1 MEEIKKSFP
10 QTPYSMMYP
19 YMPIAMTG
27 MQSETVKT
35 EKTEQMETQTK
46 APEELDGDKVGVYT
60 KLNMKPICWDE

>member
-1 MEEIKKSFP
+1 
-10 QTPYSMMYP
+10 MYP
-19 YMPIAMTG
+19 YMPMAMTG